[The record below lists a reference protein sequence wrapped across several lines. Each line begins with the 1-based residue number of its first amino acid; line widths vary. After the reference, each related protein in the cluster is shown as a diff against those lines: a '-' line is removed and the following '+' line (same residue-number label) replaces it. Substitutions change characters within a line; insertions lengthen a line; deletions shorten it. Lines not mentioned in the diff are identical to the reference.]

1 MEPRLRICRG
11 NRLGTGSGSS
21 MVEVSRCLIH
31 GVSCDSRVRATCRA
45 EKERRGAGG
54 GRCVCAGEGGKAVG
68 ACVWGAVEEIHRAV
82 GLIPYVIFSCCC

>member
-1 MEPRLRICRG
+1 
-11 NRLGTGSGSS
+11 

-54 GRCVCAGEGGKAVG
+54 GGCAQGRGQGGGGMCVGSSGGDT
-68 ACVWGAVEEIHRAV
+68 
-82 GLIPYVIFSCCC
+82 